1 MNTTHVTDHFTC
13 DNHHHETST
22 CRRQCYIIS
31 GADAGFLKG
40 GYRSPR
46 KRGGGSSLKNT
57 YFQKNSRPHSNEYS
71 NGGSLTTTPVWKDT
85 CSVWQVNFIAFYIP
99 NYSYRV

>member
-13 DNHHHETST
+13 DNHRHETST
-22 CRRQCYIIS
+22 CKRQCYIIS

-46 KRGGGSSLKNT
+46 KRGGGVEP
-57 YFQKNSRPHSNEYS
+57 QKYLLPKK
-71 NGGSLTTTPVWKDT
+71 LQAP
-85 CSVWQVNFIAFYIP
+85 F
-99 NYSYRV
+99 